1 VRIGIKPGQW
11 GWSFADLE
19 RAWREAEEAGFA
31 IISSFDHV
39 TAAPAGAAA
48 WDAPSLLCAMA
59 GKTERAAVAVDV
71 INSSLRNPF
80 FLAGQLAVAQ
90 AASGGR
96 LEVGLG
102 AGSYH
107 LARFD
112 HAALGIEF
120 PKREGRL
127 RRLEECCRILPALWR
142 GESVTDEELG
152 LRDAALG
159 PLGIRPPPIFVGGT
173 SEGILALAARHGEGW
188 NAVEHDPEA
197 YAALARRVD
206 ELAGRPLRKAVQI
219 FLRDVELETLRDRLR
234 ALEDAGAES
243 ATIVLTEE
251 GPDGVAR
258 VAEAVL

>member
-11 GWSFADLE
+11 GWTFADLE
-19 RAWREAEEAGFA
+19 RAWREAEAAGFA

-59 GKTERAAVAVDV
+59 GKTERAVIAVDV

-112 HAALGIEF
+112 HGALGIEF
-120 PKREGRL
+120 PKHERRL
-127 RRLEECCRILPALWR
+127 RRLEACCRILPALWR
-142 GESVTDEELG
+142 GERVSDDELG
-152 LRDAALG
+152 LYDAALG
-159 PLGIRPPPIFVGGT
+159 PLGIQQPPIFVGGK
-173 SEGILALAARHGEGW
+173 SEGILAIAARHGEGW

-197 YAALARRVD
+197 YAALARRAD
-206 ELAGRPLRKAVQI
+206 ELAEKPLRKTVQI
-219 FLRDVELETLRDRLR
+219 FLRDVDIGTLRDRLVEFER
-234 ALEDAGAES
+234 VGAES

-251 GPDGVAR
+251 GPEGVTR
-258 VAEAVL
+258 VAGAVL